1 MTRQDDG
8 TIFFFVGESRG
19 KGDDMKS
26 LSRRSVAIVPAV
38 AEPPPWERCPA
49 KSDPFKTI
57 RRHALECGGVF
68 EALRTDFFRAPEELI
83 PPAALL
89 FALGHD
95 AGKISPGFLWKIAAE
110 FARRNGVPKTV
121 EYQRH
126 EVISEAAFFEFL
138 NHRSD
143 RSETIVGWH
152 HGRRNPAPLREGAAD
167 YGGEAWQMRR
177 REFLQWASGY
187 ASTLPEKLSPE
198 SQLFIAGALCLADWI
213 ASDEHHFA
221 EDRSARPFEELIAD
235 ADKVLG
241 EIGFSR
247 PEFRPGMR
255 FEEIFPPYSP
265 NQAQIALAEQ
275 AVAPGIFLLETTMGS
290 GKTEAALYAAYR
302 LIATGVNRGFFFALP
317 TRLTSNKIHERVNAF
332 LARVSLSGKA
342 RLIHGTAWLEPA
354 GGGELGA
361 GESWFAP
368 AKRAILE
375 PFGVGTVDQVLK
387 GVLNVKH
394 FFLRLAGLAGKVVII
409 DEVHAF
415 DEYINYLLTHLCRTL
430 VKLNCTV
437 ILLSATL
444 TEKRRAELLGLAEEV
459 FSRGYPSLTACRSGG
474 AVEETVLASSWKK
487 QVRITALT
495 PEEVVAKAVN
505 SAGQGCNVAV
515 IANTV
520 GEAHELFGRIRSETE
535 SGRFPIGL
543 LHSRFPLWRRNE
555 IEHFWLEALG
565 RDAGEKRPR
574 GSVLVST
581 QIIEQSVDMD
591 FDLMISETAPGD
603 LLFQRLGRL
612 WRHERTSRPNG
623 EPEFCRID
631 RNLGSG
637 ASVKEVLLLAGGS
650 GRVYPPFLLFRAEE
664 IWRKLSRLT
673 LPDDMRR
680 LLEENFRPPT
690 GENRVESELYEQM
703 KREAETQI
711 NRAQTASQLNL
722 VACSSASASDGE
734 DAPTRL
740 ADCPQRQLLLLRS
753 CRECGRRCELIL
765 SDGTTLSL
773 GAEEPFSL
781 EKMRLL
787 AANTVP
793 VPAWWLNDVEET
805 LPQSLA
811 IYWKFDPPV
820 PVLIG
825 LAGELSLPDGRTPGI
840 RYDDE
845 NGVGREPYERGK
857 IPCIG
862 DKQLSE

>member
-1 MTRQDDG
+1 MR
-8 TIFFFVGESRG
+8 SLA
-19 KGDDMKS
+19 KS
-26 LSRRSVAIVPAV
+26 SSSVMRNAFT
-38 AEPPPWERCPA
+38 PPSWELCPA
-49 KSDPFKTI
+49 KSQPFKTI
-57 RRHALECGGVF
+57 RRHALESGAVF
-68 EALRTDFFRAPEELI
+68 ESLRENFFRAPEELI

-95 AGKISPGFLWKIAAE
+95 AGKISPGFLWKIAEDFSRHYGIPRTA
-110 FARRNGVPKTV
+110 

-126 EVISEAAFFEFL
+126 EVISEAAFLEFL
-138 NHRSD
+138 HSRAD

-152 HGRRNPAPLREGAAD
+152 HGRRNPALLREGAAD
-167 YGGEAWQMRR
+167 YGGEAWRTRR
-177 REFLQWASGY
+177 QEFLQWLAGY
-187 ASTLPEKLSPE
+187 TTPLPERLSPE
-198 SQLFIAGALCLADWI
+198 SQLFIAGAICLADWI

-221 EDRSARPFEELIAD
+221 VDRPELPFEELIHD
-235 ADKVLG
+235 ADKVL
-241 EIGFSR
+241 EQIGFSR

-265 NQAQIALAEQ
+265 NQAQVMLAEQ
-275 AVAPGIFLLETTMGS
+275 AVGPGIYLLENTMGS

-302 LIATGVNRGFFFALP
+302 LIATGVSRGFFFALP

-332 LARVSLSGKA
+332 LARVSLSSKA

-415 DEYINYLLTHLCRTL
+415 DEYMNYLLTHLCRIL

-444 TEKRRAELLGLAEEV
+444 TAKRRAELLGLAEDI
-459 FSRGYPSLTACRSGG
+459 FPCNYPSLTACRPGHA
-474 AVEETVLASSWKK
+474 AVETALASNWKK
-487 QVRITALT
+487 QVRITAAS
-495 PEEVVAKAVN
+495 PEEVVSKAVT
-505 SAGQGCNVAV
+505 SAAKGCNVAV

-520 GEAHELFGRIRSETE
+520 GEAQELFGRIRSEME
-535 SGRFPIGL
+535 SERFPVGL

-565 RDAGEKRPR
+565 RDAGEKRPH

-612 WRHERTSRPNG
+612 WRHERVSRPNG

-650 GRVYPPFLLFRAEE
+650 GRVYPPFLLFRTEE
-664 IWRKLSRLT
+664 IWRKLSCLT

-690 GENRVESELYEQM
+690 GTNRVESELYERM
-703 KREAETQI
+703 KQEAETQI

-753 CRECGRRCELIL
+753 CRECGRRCELVL
-765 SDGTTLSL
+765 SDGTALSL
-773 GAEEPFSL
+773 EAEEPFSL
-781 EKMRLL
+781 ETMRHL
-787 AANTVP
+787 AANTLP
-793 VPAWWLNDVEET
+793 VPAWWLNGVEYV

-811 IYWKFDPPV
+811 MYWKFDPPV
-820 PVLIG
+820 PALIG

-840 RYDDE
+840 RYDDD
-845 NGVGREPYERGK
+845 NGAGREPQKRGK
-857 IPCIG
+857 EE
-862 DKQLSE
+862 DETFFADW

>member
-1 MTRQDDG
+1 MTTLYNG
-8 TIFFFVGESRG
+8 IIFSGVNGEG
-19 KGDDMKS
+19 EYDMKS
-26 LSRRSVAIVPAV
+26 LTRSSTSIVRTAFS
-38 AEPPPWERCPA
+38 PPSWELCPA
-49 KSDPFKTI
+49 KSEPFKTI
-57 RRHALECGGVF
+57 RQHALECGAVF
-68 EALRTDFFRAPEELI
+68 ETLRKNFFRAPEELL

-95 AGKISPGFLWKIAAE
+95 AGKISPGFLWKIAE
-110 FARRNGVPKTV
+110 DFARHYGVPRTT

-126 EVISEAAFFEFL
+126 EVISEAAFLEFL
-138 NHRSD
+138 HHRAD

-152 HGRRNPAPLREGAAD
+152 HGRRNPTLLREGAAD
-167 YGGEAWQMRR
+167 YGGEAWQTRR
-177 REFLQWASGY
+177 QEFLQWLSGY
-187 ASTLPEKLSPE
+187 TTPLPERLAPE
-198 SQLFIAGALCLADWI
+198 SQLFIAGAVCLADWI
-213 ASDEHHFA
+213 ASDEHLFA
-221 EDRSARPFEELIAD
+221 VDRSELPFEELNRD
-235 ADKVLG
+235 ADKIL
-241 EIGFSR
+241 ERIGFSR
-247 PEFRPGMR
+247 AEFQPGMR
-255 FEEIFPPYSP
+255 FEEVFPPYSP
-265 NQAQIALAEQ
+265 NQAQVMLAEQ
-275 AVAPGIFLLETTMGS
+275 AVGPGIYLLENTMGS

-302 LIATGVNRGFFFALP
+302 LIATGISRGFFFALP

-332 LARVSLSGKA
+332 LKRVSLSGKA

-354 GGGELGA
+354 GGGELCA

-415 DEYINYLLTHLCRTL
+415 DEYMNYLLTHLCRIL

-444 TEKRRAELLGLAEEV
+444 TAKRRAELLGLAAEV
-459 FSRGYPSLTACRSGG
+459 SPRGYPSLTAYRSGG
-474 AVEETVLASSWKK
+474 AAEGTVLASSWKK
-487 QVRITALT
+487 QVRITT
-495 PEEVVAKAVN
+495 ISPEEVVAKAVN
-505 SAGQGCNVAV
+505 SAAQGCNVAV

-520 GEAHELFGRIRSETE
+520 GEAQELFGRIRSETE
-535 SGRFPIGL
+535 SGRFPVGL

-555 IEHFWLEALG
+555 IEHFWLEVLG
-565 RDAGEKRPR
+565 RDAGEKRPQ
-574 GSVLVST
+574 GSVLIST

-612 WRHERTSRPNG
+612 WRHERTSRPND

-637 ASVKEVLLLAGGS
+637 ASMKEVLFLAGGS

-680 LLEENFRPPT
+680 LLEENYRSPT

-703 KREAETQI
+703 KLEAETQI

-740 ADCPQRQLLLLRS
+740 GDCPQRQLLLLRS
-753 CRECGRRCELIL
+753 CRECGRRCELVL
-765 SDGTTLSL
+765 SDGTALSL

-781 EKMRLL
+781 EKMRQL

-793 VPAWWLNDVEET
+793 VPAWWLNDVEEV

-857 IPCIG
+857 EENETFFA
-862 DKQLSE
+862 DW